1 MAAVS
6 VLLISAGQM
15 SDPHF
20 SYTWTILFVLTTL
33 FAVSEIARSRFGT
46 FFAIA
51 FWLLSIFTFYK
62 SPPTRNIWSITQDTA
77 RGKSM
82 NQTIVE
88 RIAARANG
96 DPGARP
102 TVVYA
107 TFMGNVNAASQNW
120 LALTHNNNIEFRDLH
135 RSGDIVEHLTAIQS
149 ADFVEI
155 ADSGSQWLVRWLPST
170 SLQSNLLEKVRRLSS
185 FEELAPVVGKE
196 GTVFL
201 FERRI

>member
-1 MAAVS
+1 V
-6 VLLISAGQM
+6 
-15 SDPHF
+15 
-20 SYTWTILFVLTTL
+20 FVLTTL

-51 FWLLSIFTFYK
+51 FCLLSIFTFYK
-62 SPPTRNIWSITQDTA
+62 SHPTQNLWLVREDTA
-77 RGKSM
+77 RGNSM

-88 RIAARANG
+88 RIAARANADVSG
-96 DPGARP
+96 RP

-107 TFMGNVNAASQNW
+107 TFMGKVNVASQNW
-120 LALTHNNNIEFRDLH
+120 LALTQNNKIDFRDLNG
-135 RSGDIVEHLTAIQS
+135 SGDIVEHLTAIQS

-155 ADSGSQWLVRWLPST
+155 ADSDSQWLDRWLPSA
-170 SLQSNLLEKVRRLSS
+170 SLQSSLLENVRRLSS